1 MKTLFALLG
10 PTGVGKTSL
19 SLSLA
24 EFLHSPVVSADS
36 RQVYRDIPIGTA
48 APTADEQARVH
59 HYFIGTLALTDDYSA
74 ARYEEDAL
82 RVLNDEFNRHDHLLF
97 CGGSM
102 LYIDA
107 LCHGIDDMPPVD
119 PALRERLR
127 QRLDSEGLPAL
138 VQQLQELDPVWHAR
152 VDRRNP
158 RRVVHA
164 LELCIQTG
172 KPYSTLLGQKRK
184 RPFRV
189 IKIGLYRDREDLY
202 RRIDQRVDQMLADG
216 LVDEARRVY
225 PLRHLNALQTVGYR
239 ELFAHFDGQST
250 LQEAVRLIRHNTRV
264 YARKQQN
271 WFGRD
276 AAIVWFHAD
285 QAQAI
290 RRFVADQAQPY

>member
-1 MKTLFALLG
+1 
-10 PTGVGKTSL
+10 
-19 SLSLA
+19 
-24 EFLHSPVVSADS
+24 
-36 RQVYRDIPIGTA
+36 
-48 APTADEQARVH
+48 VH

-82 RVLNDEFNRHDHLLF
+82 RVLNDEFNRHDHLLL

-290 RRFVADQAQPY
+290 RRFVADQAQPD